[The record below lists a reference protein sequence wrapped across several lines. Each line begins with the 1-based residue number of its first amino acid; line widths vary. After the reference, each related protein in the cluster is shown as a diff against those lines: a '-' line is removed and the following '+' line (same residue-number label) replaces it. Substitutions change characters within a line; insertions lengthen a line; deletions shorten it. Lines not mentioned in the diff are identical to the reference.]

1 MTRWLRSAAT
11 KPYVVMPTVA
21 VVIFSGWFA
30 VLARGGDSN
39 GANKTPTEQVVDVTV
54 GTMARTVSAQG
65 TVAAAESDDLNF
77 AAAGT
82 VTAVNVKAGD
92 KVAAGDVLATMDS
105 PVLR

>member
-1 MTRWLRSAAT
+1 MPHWIRSLAT

-30 VLARGGDSN
+30 VQTRGDGAQG
-39 GANKTPTEQVVDVTV
+39 GANDTPAEQVVDVTV
-54 GTMARTVSAQG
+54 GPMSRTVSAQG
-65 TVAAAESDDLNF
+65 TVAAAESDDLSF

-92 KVAAGDVLATMDS
+92 KVNPGDVLAT
-105 PVLR
+105 